1 VNNLP
6 PISCK
11 DDPRRQAVRNA
22 KDRYGLDFVEVG
34 TDQKT
39 LHVTFLGRAPQG
51 LKPGNFVI
59 TGGERVRRIL
69 VKNVTQVSNTA
80 DSGLDDTADVTVDL
94 AGDFSDYVLRAV
106 AIDTRGNSTDQPMA
120 SFDPVFD
127 SVTFQFKANCPSDLD
142 CKTPTICPQEVRVE
156 PDINYL
162 AKDYQSFRQLILDHL
177 AQLVPDWQE
186 THVPDVSI
194 ALVEV
199 LAYVGDHLSYYQDA
213 VATEA
218 YLRTARQRISV
229 RRHARLVDYLMHE
242 GCNARAWIC
251 VKTDADVT
259 ALDPKDVYF
268 ITNFPNAPADHFAL
282 KEPELELVA
291 PSAYEVFLPVMAPG
305 ATDLN
310 FYAAQSRISFYDW
323 GNLNCCLPRGA
334 TSATLKDRWTP
345 SGNTSTGTPAPGT
358 PPTGTTNPSQPTGS
372 GNPNGSTTPP
382 QPAPSQPTG
391 NTPTGMHTPPGVAS
405 PAPTPAAPRAAVR
418 SATASTLRATPAST
432 SSATPVATSTPRPRD
447 LQRLKVGDVLIFE
460 EVLGPK
466 TGVPADADPTH
477 RHAVVLTKVEFS
489 VDTLYTNDDP
499 DGVPIVL
506 IEWSRQD
513 ALPFALC
520 ISSTTHAPDCKSLT
534 DVSISCGNVVLVD
547 HGQTYVD
554 PPFDPVPTLETN
566 ATCACECHPAET
578 TLIPGVINPPLA
590 KGPLTFAQPRLG
602 GLPAS
607 QLLLQDPVSCL
618 GQIWLTG
625 NPPSPDGK
633 STLSTRWTIR
643 RDLLESERDDPDYA
657 VEMDDFG
664 IAHLRFGD
672 GECGKQPEA
681 QTVFTAR
688 YRIGNGPTGNVGAET
703 IRYLVFRNNPNNA
716 NMSFCNPFAAQGGTA
731 PEPVDEVKLLAPHAF
746 RSRIERAVTADDYA
760 ALAERDSALQGAAAC
775 FKWNGSWYEA
785 VVAIDPDASEDPSQ
799 KLLHQV
805 DRELC
810 QYRRV
815 GHDVLV
821 CPAQYVS
828 LDLAFKICVL
838 PDYLRAHVEAA
849 LLDAFSNRVLP
860 AGLTGFFY
868 PDNLTFGGG
877 IYLSKLLAAAQS
889 VAGVESVT
897 VTKLER
903 LYEGPNG
910 EIAAGVLPL
919 KPFEIARLD
928 NDPSFPEHGQI
939 TFDLRGGR

>member
-1 VNNLP
+1 VKNLP

-22 KDRYGLDFVEVG
+22 KDRCGFDYVEVS

-59 TGGERVRRIL
+59 TGGERIRGIL
-69 VKNVTQVSNTA
+69 VKTVTQVFNSE
-80 DSGLDDTADVTVDL
+80 DSGLDDTADVAVDR
-94 AGDFSDYVLRAV
+94 AGDFSDYVLSAV
-106 AIDTRGNSTDQPMA
+106 AIDERGRSTDQPMA
-120 SFDPVFD
+120 GFDPVFD

-142 CKTPTICPQEVRVE
+142 CKTPEVCPPEVRPE

-162 AKDYQSFRQLILDHL
+162 AKDYQSFRQLILDRL
-177 AQLVPDWQE
+177 ALLVPDWQE
-186 THVPDVSI
+186 RHVPDVGM

-218 YLRTARQRISV
+218 YLRTARQRISI

-242 GCNARAWIC
+242 GCNARAWVC
-251 VKTDADVT
+251 VTTNTDVT
-259 ALDPKDVYF
+259 GVDPKDVYF
-268 ITNFPNAPADHFAL
+268 ITNFPNAPTDHFAL
-282 KEPELELVA
+282 KGPEIEQV
-291 PSAYEVFLPVMAPG
+291 PPDAYEVFQVVMPPNF
-305 ATDLN
+305 TVLS
-310 FYAAQSRISFYDW
+310 FYAAQSRVSFYDW
-323 GNLNCCLPRGA
+323 GNRNCCLPRGA

-345 SGNTSTGTPAPGT
+345 APGDTSTGTPGT
-358 PPTGTTNPSQPTGS
+358 PTGSTPPSQPTGG
-372 GNPNGSTTPP
+372 GNPTGSS
-382 QPAPSQPTG
+382 APS
-391 NTPTGMHTPPGVAS
+391 GVAS
-405 PAPTPAAPRAAVR
+405 PAPPVVRSTRSSALRAAAASTATPAA
-418 SATASTLRATPAST
+418 T
-432 SSATPVATSTPRPRD
+432 SSTRQRD
-447 LQRLKVGDVLIFE
+447 LQNLKVGDVLIFE

-466 TGVPADADPTH
+466 TGVPADADPAH

-489 VDTLYTNDDP
+489 VDTLYTEADRE
-499 DGVPIVL
+499 GVPIVM

-520 ISSTTHAPDCKSLT
+520 ISSTTQAPGCEYLT
-534 DVSISCGNVVLVD
+534 DVSIACGNVVLVD
-547 HGQTYVD
+547 HGQTYPD
-554 PPFDPVPTLETN
+554 PSKDPETVATVPTLETN
-566 ATCACECHPAET
+566 ATCQCECHPAEI
-578 TLIPGVINPPLA
+578 TLVSGVVNPHLS
-590 KGPLTFAQPRLG
+590 KGPLSFAQPRAA

-607 QLLLQDPVSCL
+607 RLLLQDPVSCL

-625 NPPSPDGK
+625 NRHFPGGNSAI
-633 STLSTRWTIR
+633 STAWTLR
-643 RDLLESERDDPDYA
+643 RELLESEGDAADFV

-672 GECGKQPEA
+672 GDCGKQPEA
-681 QTVFTAR
+681 QTIFTAR
-688 YRIGNGPTGNVGAET
+688 YRIGNGPAGNVGAET

-716 NMSFCNPFAAQGGTA
+716 TLSFRNPFSAQGGTA
-731 PEPVDEVKLLAPHAF
+731 PESVDQVKLLAPHAF

-760 ALAERDSALQGAAAC
+760 TLAERDSALQGAAAC
-775 FKWNGSWYEA
+775 LKWNGSWYEA
-785 VVAIDPDASEDPSQ
+785 VVAVDPIAFEEPSRR
-799 KLLHQV
+799 LLRQV

-821 CPAQYVS
+821 CAAQYVS
-828 LDLAFKICVL
+828 LDLAFRICVL

-849 LLDAFSNRVLP
+849 LLDAFSNRALP
-860 AGLTGFFY
+860 GGFTGFFH

-903 LYEGPNG
+903 LFEGPNG

-928 NDPSFPEHGQI
+928 NDPSLPEHGQI
-939 TFDLRGGR
+939 AFDLRGGR